1 MPSRLPRRVP
11 VRARWPVEASTDDR
25 IVSAWGIAW
34 FVLLLGLTLAP
45 ALGRALAW
53 PVEAPVEVAQLAFP
67 ALSPIYFGAGATDL
81 GRKQRDVLD
90 AHAMSLRR
98 DGGRMLLIEGHTDG
112 PADHLLSIEI
122 GERRARSVQT
132 YLVSKGVEAGHIVFT
147 SHGGGRPA
155 CTEKTPA
162 CRASNRRV
170 TFSTRKG

>member
-1 MPSRLPRRVP
+1 MPSRLPRLVQAP
-11 VRARWPVEASTDDR
+11 ARRPVEGSTDDR
-25 IVSAWGIAW
+25 VVSAWGIAW
-34 FVLLLGLTLAP
+34 FVFLLGLMLAP
-45 ALGRALAW
+45 ALGRALAS
-53 PVEAPVEVAQLAFP
+53 PVGVPVEVARLAFP

-81 GRKQRDVLD
+81 GRQQRDVLD

-122 GERRARSVQT
+122 GERRARSVRA
-132 YLVSKGVEAGHIVFT
+132 YLVSKGVEAGHIVFV
-147 SHGGGRPA
+147 SQGGGRPA